1 MKRLRAEDGERGSAV
16 NVQVAVLYSLILM
29 TFMTLLQTGL
39 FFYGRDLALS
49 AARSGVDTGRTYGT
63 VDTGAAQGHAH
74 SVLTTNSNGVLSSPS
89 TSATANGTTMTVT
102 VNAEVVTLVPGLT
115 MHVTESSTGAIEQLT
130 R

>member
-16 NVQVAVLYSLILM
+16 NVQVAVLYSLILI
-29 TFMTLLQTGL
+29 TVMTLLQAGL

-49 AARSGVDTGRTYGT
+49 AARAGVDTGRTYGT
-63 VDTGAAQGHAH
+63 VDTGAAQDHAQ
-74 SVLTTNSNGVLSSPS
+74 SVLATNARGVLSDPS
-89 TSATANGTTMTVT
+89 ASANADGTTMTVT
-102 VNAEVVTLVPGLT
+102 VDAAVITLVPGLS